1 MPTFYGQR
9 KTNRGAWTQENLDK
23 ALKDLQ
29 KGNVS
34 IREVALNNNIPEKTL
49 RTRLK
54 QNNFI
59 KGRLVRTHVYL
70 PTPAH
75 QSYQSYRRC
84 STSAWRDPVVS
95 KTRSFQPKHR
105 RFRCFKLQRTFLAF
119 CLFASTMAT
128 PTDLTANNLAIRTV
142 SQGAH
147 LFSTNF
153 VKNVAK
159 ETSDNLICSPLSANI
174 ALSMAANGAVGA
186 TEAQFKDVLKLP
198 ATKSQTLEGYQNLI
212 DKLNNV
218 ENVTLKLANKIFI
231 GKSFPVKPEYKQD
244 LETYYR
250 SDIQSVDF
258 AKGDE
263 AANIVNTWCKEKTN
277 NRIDSIISPA
287 DVDPYTA
294 LILANAVYFKGKW
307 AHEFD
312 PKATSDRPFHID
324 ANTVKEV
331 PTMYRKGN
339 YKYAE
344 LPEYDAKCI
353 ELPYANKEVSMVIIL
368 PNKIDGLTALTDKLE
383 EVSAECSTRLAQ
395 TYEREVRVFLPKFKT
410 ESKLNLGDTLSQKMG
425 LDKPFSNSAEFG
437 GISDIPL
444 KISKVVQKAFIEV
457 NEEGSEAAA
466 VTGVVVQAF
475 AFYEVEE
482 LEIDHPFVY
491 TIVKTSSKGEKGVRE
506 VTPLFFGN
514 VINPEY

>member
-1 MPTFYGQR
+1 MVTRDLGA
-9 KTNRGAWTQENLDK
+9 RGA
-23 ALKDLQ
+23 LQ
-29 KGNVS
+29 LRRSSCRSVQGASTCVKHVQFQS
-34 IREVALNNNIPEKTL
+34 CWPVASTKNFL
-49 RTRLK
+49 R
-54 QNNFI
+54 I
-59 KGRLVRTHVYL
+59 
-70 PTPAH
+70 
-75 QSYQSYRRC
+75 
-84 STSAWRDPVVS
+84 
-95 KTRSFQPKHR
+95 
-105 RFRCFKLQRTFLAF
+105 F
-119 CLFASTMAT
+119 CLFASTMVI
-128 PTDLTANNLAIRTV
+128 PTGNNLAIQAV

-159 ETSDNLICSPLSANI
+159 EAPGNLICSPLSANI
-174 ALSMAANGAVGA
+174 VLSMAANGAVGD

-198 ATKSQTLEGYQNLI
+198 DTKSQTLEGYQNLI

-231 GKSFPVKPEYKQD
+231 GKSLPVKPEYKQD

-263 AANIVNTWCKEKTN
+263 AANTVNTWCKEKTN

-287 DVDPYTA
+287 DVDCFTI

-312 PKATSDRPFHID
+312 PKATTDRPFYID
-324 ANTVKEV
+324 ANTVKGV

-344 LPEYDAKCI
+344 LPEHDAKCI
-353 ELPYANKEVSMVIIL
+353 ELPYANKKVSMVIIL
-368 PNKIDGLTALTDKLE
+368 PNKIDGLAALTDKLE

-395 TYEREVRVFLPKFKT
+395 TYKREVRVFLPKFKT

-425 LDKPFSNSAEFG
+425 LDKPFNFSYEFG
-437 GISDIPL
+437 GILDYRRL
-444 KISKVVQKAFIEV
+444 KIDKIVQKAFIEV

-466 VTGVVVQAF
+466 VTAIQMGGGPMVTIWNVFDVNRP
-475 AFYEVEE
+475 FYYYIRHYEGTFVKSQRHGYYVR
-482 LEIDHPFVY
+482 LEGTFI
-491 TIVKTSSKGEKGVRE
+491 S
-506 VTPLFFGN
+506 LFEGRIS
-514 VINPEY
+514 VPEM

>member
-1 MPTFYGQR
+1 M
-9 KTNRGAWTQENLDK
+9 
-23 ALKDLQ
+23 
-29 KGNVS
+29 
-34 IREVALNNNIPEKTL
+34 
-49 RTRLK
+49 RT
-54 QNNFI
+54 
-59 KGRLVRTHVYL
+59 
-70 PTPAH
+70 
-75 QSYQSYRRC
+75 
-84 STSAWRDPVVS
+84 
-95 KTRSFQPKHR
+95 
-105 RFRCFKLQRTFLAF
+105 LQRTFLAF

-128 PTDLTANNLAIRTV
+128 PTGKNLALQAV

-159 ETSDNLICSPLSANI
+159 EEPGNLICSPLSANI
-174 ALSMAANGAVGA
+174 ALSMAADGAVGA

-198 ATKSQTLEGYQNLI
+198 ATKPQTLEGYQNLI

-231 GKSFPVKPEYKQD
+231 GKIFPVKPEYKHD

-263 AANIVNTWCKEKTN
+263 AANTVNTWCKEKTN

-287 DVDPYTA
+287 DVDPNTA

-307 AHEFD
+307 ANEFD
-312 PKATSDRPFHID
+312 PKATTDRPFHID
-324 ANTVKEV
+324 ANTVREV

-368 PNKIDGLTALTDKLE
+368 PNKIDGLAALTDKLE

-410 ESKLNLGDTLSQKMG
+410 ESKLNLGNTLSQKMG

-466 VTGVVVQAF
+466 VTVIGIRPVSIPIPALL
-475 AFYEVEE
+475 
-482 LEIDHPFVY
+482 LEFKVDRPFLY
-491 TIVKTSSKGEKGVRE
+491 SIVKSNLETENNV
-506 VTPLFFGN
+506 VNLFIGH
-514 VINPEY
+514 VIEPTV